1 LSWSLDDQKTKVPY
15 ATLRLRDGT
24 VLSVKKS
31 ASSTSITLSTADGL
45 VIDLLP
51 GKKICQRICG
61 VQNINKDVS
70 EVEIG
75 RIIHSDGSIVRY
87 LDDNLLQILHPNSN
101 VITKHKDGQWTAV
114 NADGLKTSIISGKK
128 VKTENIGVLTENNPE
143 IRKITID
150 REDLVSIVIDHKD
163 AIIYYPDGTKM
174 KVGCKGSEAKLVDES
189 GNYRLHGPCSISIEK
204 PGLATISFESEKDYQ
219 SLVLPNNVR
228 VKRGTKS
235 DDKAT
240 ETYLFLE
247 QGKYSC
253 EVDSFGSL
261 KLNERIA
268 VGKNTTYKTLLNIN
282 WITGQFDLVDHSG
295 NAFNISSGGESMVTE
310 VELSQ
315 HKYAKPLSLP
325 VGKNL
330 AALTQ
335 GLIDLPSR
343 IPGNIPRFFLIR
355 KDGSGIEYL
364 RDENII
370 EYFKDRIKDKEVEVI
385 EEVLPEL
392 QNGISF
398 ITIQPLNA
406 QTLLYRHVSLSLYS
420 YSSWLDFRR

>member
-1 LSWSLDDQKTKVPY
+1 VNLVTGIYASSDLSLSWSLDDQKSKVPY
-15 ATLRLRDGT
+15 VTLCLRDGT
-24 VLSVKKS
+24 VLSIRKL

-51 GKKICQRICG
+51 DKKICQRISG
-61 VQNINKDVS
+61 FQSINKDVS

-75 RIIHSDGSIVRY
+75 RMIHSDGSIVRY
-87 LDDNLLQILHPNSN
+87 LDDNLLQILQPNSS
-101 VITKHKDGQWTAV
+101 VITKQKDGNWTAV
-114 NADGLKTSIISGKK
+114 NSDGLKTSIISGKK
-128 VKTENIGVLTENNPE
+128 VKTENIGVLNENNPE

-163 AIIYYPDGTKM
+163 AVIYYPDGTKI

-204 PGLATISFESEKDYQ
+204 HGLATVSFESEKDYQ

-235 DDKAT
+235 DDKTT
-240 ETYLFLE
+240 ESYLFLE

-261 KLNERIA
+261 KLNERITA
-268 VGKNTTYKTLLNIN
+268 GKNTTYKTLLNLN
-282 WITGQFDLVDHSG
+282 WITGQFDLLDKSG
-295 NAFNISSGGESMVTE
+295 NAFNISPGGESKVTE
-310 VELSQ
+310 VELTQ
-315 HKYAKPLSLP
+315 HSYAKLLNLP
-325 VGKNL
+325 IGKNL

-335 GLIDLPSR
+335 GVIDLPSG
-343 IPGNIPRFFLIR
+343 IPGNIPRFFMIR
-355 KDGSGIEYL
+355 KDGSGIELL
-364 RDENII
+364 RDDSII
-370 EYFKDRIKDKEVEVI
+370 EYFKDRIKDKEIEVI
-385 EEVLPEL
+385 EELLPEV

-398 ITIQPLNA
+398 ITIQPLNV
-406 QTLLYRHVSLSLYS
+406 QTLLYRHV
-420 YSSWLDFRR
+420 R